1 MTPLE
6 TVFEKTLPALL
17 RKTRAKSAG
26 SVSFVA
32 TGALETGAWTVSLV
46 DGTVAR
52 GNTGDT
58 VVEADAAVLAL
69 LFAGGLDVAAAVER
83 GVVRVAGDKSRLF
96 DLARA
101 AGAV

>member
-6 TVFEKTLPALL
+6 TVFEKTVPALL
-17 RKTRAKSAG
+17 RKTRVKSTG

-46 DGTVAR
+46 DGTVTR
-52 GNTGDT
+52 GKSGDT

-69 LFAGGLDVAAAVER
+69 LFAGALDVARAVER
-83 GVVRVAGDKSRLF
+83 GAVRVEGDRSRLF

-101 AGAV
+101 VGAV